1 MVEIINAVAQLG
13 VLVVIA
19 GIFLYQSVVSNQKMA
34 ETLKVIS
41 ESNKNISNSNENISK
56 TLDRLTGWQE
66 ESLSIGRE
74 TLRKVDCIKIKAGYK

>member
-1 MVEIINAVAQLG
+1 MVEMINAIAQLG

-66 ESLSIGRE
+66 ESLENGRE
-74 TLRKVDCIKIKAGYK
+74 ILRKVDCIKIKAGYK